1 MRKIILL
8 FWAASISLLLSAQQS
23 VNGKITDAKGIP
35 LAAATIKTT
44 TSGKLTLTGADGTF
58 SIAVAPGDELEISS
72 VGFVSKKVKVTD
84 PKGITIQLEVA
95 VAELEQ
101 IVIVGSRKSGRVRTE
116 TTAPVDV
123 ISVGQLAAVTART
136 DITSMLNY
144 AAPSFNYN
152 KQSGSDGSDH
162 IDLATLRGLG
172 PDQTLVLINGKRR
185 HQTAFVSVF
194 GTRGRGNSGTDL
206 NAFPTS
212 AVERIEILRDGA
224 AAQYGSDAIAGVVN
238 IITKKSINQI
248 SGSIGLSGY
257 HDPKFNTAF
266 EPDLATY
273 YEHAGKIDGQSFN
286 ANVNFGLAL
295 GKKGGFLNLTFEG
308 QSLGKTF
315 RQALKTENY
324 QTDEDAMY
332 LNVYRRG
339 HGDASLNAVGTFYNL
354 ELPSSG
360 KTTVY
365 SFGSFNNKSSD
376 AFAFTRNWSMRPD
389 RFPTLANGN
398 LNFVPGIMKEDADGE
413 IYYSPHIQTSI
424 KDWSTTS
431 GLKGVAW
438 GNWRWDLSNTTGK
451 NDYRFMGDKTF
462 NASYGANQTHFDDG
476 GFSYLQNTTNLNF
489 SREFFNNFNLGL
501 GAEYRYENY
510 QIMAGEMASYHNY
523 DPSGEKA
530 SGAQGFPGFQPSDE
544 VNASRNVWGFYADA
558 EFDVNSKLLMN
569 LATRLE
575 TYSDFGFTHNYKFGM
590 RYKVNSKINW
600 RASFNTGFRAPSLQ
614 QINYS
619 STFTTV
625 QAGTIAEVKIAPNY
639 SILAKAAGIPEL
651 NQEKSLSGSTGFT
664 WKVNNSLNITI
675 DGYWTQVRDRV
686 VLSGQFYAEDP
697 QLDPTLAALM
707 QGLRVSYAQFFANAV
722 NTTNYGIDYVVEY
735 AKNIGKNKL
744 KAVLAGNFQK
754 MSIDKI
760 NVPAKLS
767 GSSFLQQTFLSDREQ
782 FFILAS
788 APGTKSALNVE
799 YGIGSLTTGMRLT
812 YFGKLSLLGY
822 GQDGLG
828 INPMVPLDNGSGE
841 VPDRYD
847 YSGKMVTD
855 LYVSRPVFK
864 QFVLTAGIDNVLNV
878 HPDFGVAKGAKDWAY
893 NNETGGPWDAVQMG
907 GNGRRLFLRIG
918 FKF

>member
-1 MRKIILL
+1 MKKLVLIVLAIGL
-8 FWAASISLLLSAQQS
+8 FLSVAAQGP
-23 VNGKITDAKGIP
+23 VKGKITDTKGIP
-35 LAAATIKTT
+35 VAAATIRTT
-44 TSGKLTLTGADGTF
+44 LSGKMVLTGADGTF
-58 SIAVAPGDELEISS
+58 SIAITTGDEIEVNS
-72 VGFVSKKVKVTD
+72 VGYIAKRLTISGDKD
-84 PKGITIQLEVA
+84 LLIQLEIATSEMDQV
-95 VAELEQ
+95 VL
-101 IVIVGSRKSGRVRTE
+101 VGSRKAGRVKTE

-123 ISVGQLAAVTART
+123 INVGQAAAVTART
-136 DITSMLNY
+136 DLTSLLNY

-185 HQTAFVSVF
+185 HQTAFVAVF

-224 AAQYGSDAIAGVVN
+224 AAQYGSDAIAGVIN
-238 IITKKSINQI
+238 IITKKSTQQV

-257 HDPKFNTAF
+257 YDPKFNTAF
-266 EPDLATY
+266 EPSLASY
-273 YEHAGKIDGQSFN
+273 YEQAGKIDGQALN
-286 ANVNFGLAL
+286 ANINFGVPL
-295 GKKGGFLNLTFEG
+295 GKQGGFLNLTFEA

-324 QTDEDAMY
+324 QTDQEAMY

-339 HGDASLNAVGTFYNL
+339 HGEASLNSAGSFYNM
-354 ELPSSG
+354 EVPTKG
-360 KTTVY
+360 KTSIY
-365 SFGSFNNKSSD
+365 SFGSINHKSSD

-389 RFPTLANGN
+389 RFPTLGNGT
-398 LNFVPGIMKEDADGE
+398 LNFVSGIMKEDDDGE
-413 IYYSPHIQTSI
+413 IYYSPHIQTTI

-438 GNWRWDLSNTTGK
+438 GNWSWDLSNTTGK

-462 NASYGANQTHFDDG
+462 NASYDANQTHFDDG

-489 SREFFNNFNLGL
+489 SRAFIDNVNLGL

-510 QIMAGEMASYHNY
+510 QIVAGEMASYHNY
-523 DPSGEKA
+523 DASGEKA
-530 SGAQGFPGFQPSDE
+530 SGAQGFPGFQPADQ
-544 VNASRNVWGFYADA
+544 VNASRNVLGVYADA
-558 EFDVNSKLLMN
+558 EFDANSKLLIN

-575 TYSDFGFTHNYKFGM
+575 TYSDFGFTHNYKFAM
-590 RYKVNSKINW
+590 RYKVNPKINW
-600 RASFNTGFRAPSLQ
+600 RGSFSTGFRAPSLQ

-639 SILAKAAGIPEL
+639 SALAKAAGIPEL

-664 WKVNNSLNITI
+664 WKLNNALKITI
-675 DGYWTQVRDRV
+675 DGYWTRVKDRV

-697 QLDPTLAALM
+697 QLDPVLAGLM
-707 QGLRVSYAQFFANAV
+707 SGLKVSYAQFFANGV
-722 NTTNYGIDYVVEY
+722 NTTNYGVDYVVEY
-735 AKNIGKNKL
+735 SKSLGVNKL
-744 KAVLAGNFQK
+744 KATLTGNFQN
-754 MSIDKI
+754 MNIDRI
-760 NVPAKLS
+760 NVPTKLS

-782 FFILAS
+782 YFILAS
-788 APGTKSALNVE
+788 APPMKSALNME
-799 YGIGSLTTGMRLT
+799 YERGSLTTGIRLT
-812 YFGKLSLLGY
+812 YFGKISLLGY

-828 INPMVPLDNGSGE
+828 IAPTVPLDNGSGE
-841 VPDRYD
+841 VSDLHTY
-847 YSGKMVTD
+847 GAKMVAD
-855 LYVSRPVFK
+855 LYVSKPLLKNFI
-864 QFVLTAGIDNVLNV
+864 LSAGIDNVLNA
-878 HPDFGVAKGAKDWAY
+878 HPDFGIAKGAKDWAY